1 MQEYKMS
8 GTCASSVS
16 FELDG
21 DGVVRACSFKG
32 GCPGNTVGVAR
43 LAVGRKAA
51 DLVSSL
57 KGVPCP
63 RSGGKTSCPDQFA
76 RALEAELAKSGPVVA
91 TA

>member
-1 MQEYKMS
+1 MTEYKMT

-16 FELDG
+16 FDLDEN
-21 DGVVRACSFKG
+21 GVVKSCSFAG

-51 DLVSSL
+51 DLVASL

-63 RSGGKTSCPDQFA
+63 RSGGRTSCPDQFA
-76 RALEAELAKSGPVVA
+76 RALEAELGKRGPIVSA
-91 TA
+91 G